1 MSLYVVFNFVK
12 FLMTYVFIGISSC
25 IISKRL
31 DYYMFSW
38 KVYVMKCA
46 QSLIPQNG
54 RLISL
59 NSIEFEHSI
68 ENQFIMGGEV

>member
-1 MSLYVVFNFVK
+1 
-12 FLMTYVFIGISSC
+12 
-25 IISKRL
+25 
-31 DYYMFSW
+31 
-38 KVYVMKCA
+38 MKCA